1 VTRCPYAPKSHAQRR
16 DGIRR
21 AQRAKTTRIRAAR
34 VATDAS
40 GRAPRAECAR
50 ASVAV
55 RKTARAVHEYPCAKK
70 VTLTPRRA
78 ASPAPRRR
86 ADANLGVPRPGY
98 TRVTWP
104 HASPVARGARCPRAP
119 ARVFRLRSAE
129 SAARQ
134 RLILRSTPVILLSVG
149 LIIQQA
155 RDTLRTC
162 NAGLGCDVTLLF
174 PSE

>member
-1 VTRCPYAPKSHAQRR
+1 MGSGARGEGR
-16 DGIRR
+16 DGCLGS
-21 AQRAKTTRIRAAR
+21 RAAR
-34 VATDAS
+34 GT
-40 GRAPRAECAR
+40 PRARPARHHRAAAR

-55 RKTARAVHEYPCAKK
+55 RKTARAVREYPCAKK

-119 ARVFRLRSAE
+119 ARGFRLRSAE

-134 RLILRSTPVILLSVG
+134 RLFLRSTPVILLSVG

-162 NAGLGCDVTLLF
+162 NAGLGCDETLFF